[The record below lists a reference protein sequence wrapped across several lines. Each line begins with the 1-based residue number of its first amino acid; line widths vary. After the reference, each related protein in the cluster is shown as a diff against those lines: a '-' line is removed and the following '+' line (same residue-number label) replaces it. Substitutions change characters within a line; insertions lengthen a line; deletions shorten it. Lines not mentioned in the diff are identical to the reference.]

1 MHKLHQG
8 AYFSRKAEEG
18 SSVGFE
24 EEEGDECVRTRTT
37 LGDSHLG
44 EVEQQLTQKV

>member
-1 MHKLHQG
+1 MQGYRG
-8 AYFSRKAEEG
+8 AYFSRKAGEG

-24 EEEGDECVRTRTT
+24 EEEGDEGVRTRTT